1 MMCINEHCETYPKEI
16 MTETELKPFWK
27 KLFKFNWKFGLFLIA
42 LICIPRFILVL
53 QANQTGNYGP
63 IGAIMLVSALI
74 PFIFLNK
81 YGRKKIG
88 IKGTKK
94 IGGLILSLILGIAFS
109 LFLFIIGKEL
119 YGGSYH
125 NWYEYIGKSYNIPKG
140 IAGNDK
146 FIMFTIMASTGM
158 IFSPIGEELFFRG
171 IVHGSF
177 AKSIGDKKASVVDSL
192 AFATTHIA
200 HFGLLFN
207 IGVWNFYPIPTI
219 IWVSSMF
226 LVSVLFFR
234 TKKLTGSLL
243 GAIFCHAGF
252 NLGMIYSIF
261 YLL

>member
-1 MMCINEHCETYPKEI
+1 MS
-16 MTETELKPFWK
+16 ETELRPFWE
-27 KLFKFNWKFGLFLIA
+27 KLFKFDWKFGLFLIA
-42 LICIPRFILVL
+42 LVCIPRFILVL
-53 QANQTGNYGP
+53 QANQSGNYGP
-63 IGAIMLVSALI
+63 IGAIMFISALV

-88 IKGTKK
+88 IKGTGK
-94 IGGLILSLILGIAFS
+94 IGGLMLSLIIGIAFS
-109 LFLFIIGKEL
+109 LLLYIIGIEL
-119 YGGSYH
+119 YGNSYQ

-140 IAGNDK
+140 ISGNDK
-146 FIMFTIMASTGM
+146 STMFAIMASTGM

-192 AFATTHIA
+192 AFAITHIA
-200 HFGLLFN
+200 HFGLVFVSG
-207 IGVWNFYPIPTI
+207 IWSFYLIPTI
-219 IWVSSMF
+219 IWVIGMF
-226 LVSVLFFR
+226 LVSVLFFKM
-234 TKKLTGSLL
+234 KKLTNSLL